1 MKAVYPGTFDPITNG
16 HLDVLKRALEL
27 FQELTILVASHR
39 EKTPMFTLE
48 ERTELV
54 KKSVPRFKGV
64 KVESFEGLLVDYT
77 KKNNINVVIR
87 GLRAVSD
94 FDYEFQMAQINRKL
108 HPGLELIFV
117 MPGEEYFFLSS
128 SLVKEIASRKGDVS
142 KFVPE
147 PVAKALKAKYLKVQ
161 NS

>member
-27 FQELTILVASHR
+27 FQELIILVASHR

-54 KKSVPRFKGV
+54 KKSVSRFKGV
-64 KVESFEGLLVDYT
+64 KIESFEGLLVNYT
-77 KKNNINVVIR
+77 KKNNIDVVIR

-108 HPGLELIFV
+108 HSGLELIFI

-147 PVAKALKAKYLKVQ
+147 PVAEALKKKYQ
-161 NS
+161 NPNDE

>member
-16 HLDVLKRALEL
+16 HLDILKRALEL
-27 FQELTILVASHR
+27 FQELIILVASHR
-39 EKTPMFTLE
+39 EKIPIFTLE
-48 ERTELV
+48 ERTKLV
-54 KKSVPRFKGV
+54 KKSVSRFKGV

-77 KKNNINVVIR
+77 KKNNIDVVIR
-87 GLRAVSD
+87 GLRAISD

-108 HPGLELIFV
+108 HSGLEIIFI

-147 PVAKALKAKYLKVQ
+147 PVAKALKKVY
-161 NS
+161 SL